1 VQVPRLS
8 FPSAWWRRPV
18 AILGA
23 YVIALQLVLSGLL
36 AVSPATWGFGR
47 ADPTCFSTGIAATDA
62 SGHPADNSPI
72 CPHCGFGCPMTG
84 WAATGDASRMTIW
97 RPALIAVHRLLPKP
111 PVGSRRL
118 AAGPHNPRAP
128 PV

>member
-1 VQVPRLS
+1 VPVPRLS

-23 YVIALQLVLSGLL
+23 YAVALQLVLSGLL
-36 AVSPATWGFGR
+36 AMSPTTWGSAR
-47 ADPTCFSTGIAATDA
+47 ADVTCFRSTVAAGEA
-62 SGHPADNSPI
+62 SSHPGDNSPI
-72 CPHCGFGCPMTG
+72 CPHCGIGCAMTG

-97 RPALIAVHRLLPKP
+97 RPALIVVHRLLPNLS
-111 PVGSRRL
+111 VGSRRA

-128 PV
+128 PA